1 MKIVAVSASLSEE
14 STTSRLAQRLLATA
28 AAAAPLST
36 GGFDRRERCSLAQP
50 PEKNV
55 ETELIELRPIAHGIM
70 DAMLTGFA
78 VGDTEAALEKVANA
92 DGLIIVTPLYTTTY
106 SGLLKCFIDVLAGSD
121 PSNSPMKGTPTLL
134 AATGGTPRHSLA
146 LDYSL
151 RPLFSYLHAD
161 VLSTVVFA
169 ATDDWAGTGDK
180 VRPLTSRI
188 DRAGKELVSAMLRS
202 AFHTIDPPDVNATS
216 SGLKNQKLANPFEN
230 TPTFEQLFNQ
240 LQ

>member
-1 MKIVAVSASLSEE
+1 MNIVAISAGLSEE
-14 STTSRLAQRLLATA
+14 STTSKLAQRLLTATTSA
-28 AAAAPLST
+28 LSS
-36 GGFDRRERCSLAQP
+36 DRGL
-50 PEKNV
+50 
-55 ETELIELRPIAHGIM
+55 ETDGIAKISSEILELRTIAHGIM
-70 DAMLTGFA
+70 DALLTGFA

-106 SGLLKCFIDVLAGSD
+106 SGLLKCFIDILAGSD
-121 PSNSPMKGTPTLL
+121 PSNSPIRDIPTLL

-188 DRAGKELVSAMLRS
+188 DRAGKELASAMLRT
-202 AFHTIDPPDVNATS
+202 AARNVDLPDANATS
-216 SGLKNQKLANPFEN
+216 SGIKNKKPANPFEN